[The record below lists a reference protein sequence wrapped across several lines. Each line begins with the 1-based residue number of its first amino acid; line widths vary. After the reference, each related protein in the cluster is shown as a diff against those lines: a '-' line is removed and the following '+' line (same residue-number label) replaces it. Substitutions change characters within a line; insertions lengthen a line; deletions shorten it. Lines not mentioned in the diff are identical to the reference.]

1 MKITQ
6 KQVYEAFQ
14 IILKIKAKLAIA
26 ETDLTKTRNKQ
37 QAKIKELELKIRA
50 TERELV
56 TTRDALELKIKATE
70 RELATAEETLAIESE
85 KLESIVEEA
94 RDKVAGLERKYSL
107 ASARHTELEEALES
121 GADVEDNETTEEDLS
136 SKDIK
141 GFPKLKYKSSR
152 GRMVA
157 PDKPDDEDSDFEEV
171 EDYE

>member
-6 KQVYEAFQ
+6 RQIYEAFQ

-26 ETDLTKTRNKQ
+26 ETDLTKTSNKQ
-37 QAKIKELELKIRA
+37 RAKIKELELKIRA

-136 SKDIK
+136 DKDIK
-141 GFPKLKYKSSR
+141 GFPKLKFK
-152 GRMVA
+152 GNHPLA
-157 PDKPDDEDSDFEEV
+157 PIPDDEDSDFEEV